1 MKPFASKTLGY
12 LLEDKDIR
20 VETELMTGEV
30 DPQKKVIRS
39 YDAREVPY
47 DTVNRRRGLSRD
59 RDRPRP

>member
-30 DPQKKVIRS
+30 DPQTRVIRS

-47 DTVNRRRGLSRD
+47 DTVQTDAGRR
-59 RDRPRP
+59 P